1 MYRLKCKACGDYLEV
16 EMPMQKLHQWNPKFE
31 GVKKIDN
38 YSALEN
44 GRCEKLPNPRYGRE
58 KYRLHIRKLK
68 VYYVNV
74 ADTVACHSKC
84 FFVSHNPFFFWKVFT
99 FQIFSGLLI
108 IIMSKLGRIN
118 DCPFWS
124 FLEGCVVRGK
134 CS

>member
-38 YSALEN
+38 YFAPEN

-84 FFVSHNPFFFWKVFT
+84 FF
-99 FQIFSGLLI
+99 
-108 IIMSKLGRIN
+108 RISQ
-118 DCPFWS
+118 S
-124 FLEGCVVRGK
+124 FLFLQNIHIPEFFRVAHNHYEQTRSNK
-134 CS
+134 